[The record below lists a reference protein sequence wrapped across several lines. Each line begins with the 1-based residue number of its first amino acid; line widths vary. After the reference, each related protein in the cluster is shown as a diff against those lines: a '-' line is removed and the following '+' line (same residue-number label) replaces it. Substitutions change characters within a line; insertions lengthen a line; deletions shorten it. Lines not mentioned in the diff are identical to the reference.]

1 MGWGE
6 RGRMGT
12 ERDRVS
18 TAAFTK
24 KKKKKKI
31 FKLNWSKVN
40 LNLLTSINNK
50 SGIQ

>member
-1 MGWGE
+1 MGRE
-6 RGRMGT
+6 REDGDR
-12 ERDRVS
+12 ERQSVYS
-18 TAAFTK
+18 SIYQ